1 MSDDLFGDMFDLDN
15 DGELDDIEE
24 AEEVSFITEDFTE
37 DYDDE
42 EYDDEYDE
50 DYDDD

>member
-1 MSDDLFGDMFDLDN
+1 MDDFLDEMFDLDN

-37 DYDDE
+37 DDEDYDDEYDDE
-42 EYDDEYDE
+42 EYDE
-50 DYDDD
+50 D